1 MGEKKKVLIVDDSQ
15 FLRNRLKE
23 ILEKNGFEV
32 VGIAQNGLEALSQY
46 EKLKPDLVTLDI
58 IMPQINGLETLKKL
72 RAVDPAAAIV
82 IITSFSS
89 QDSVKDCM
97 QAGAKGYI
105 LKPFD
110 EKKVVEAFQKA
121 SS

>member
-1 MGEKKKVLIVDDSQ
+1 MGDKKKVLIVDDSQ

-23 ILEKNGFEV
+23 ILERNGFEV
-32 VGIAQNGLEALSQY
+32 VGIAQNGLEAVSQY

-72 RAVDPAAAIV
+72 RAIDPDAAVVIV
-82 IITSFSS
+82 TSFSS

-97 QAGAKGYI
+97 MAGAKSYV
-105 LKPFD
+105 LKPF
-110 EKKVVEAFQKA
+110 EESK
-121 SS
+121 

>member
-23 ILEKNGFEV
+23 ILEKNGFQV
-32 VGIAQNGLEALSQY
+32 VGIAQNGLEALTQY